1 MSASRLCLLIK
12 ATLASQVERLLENKS
27 LLQKKDQIYS
37 YRLISSSTD
46 AYFFAYVRLNK
57 VHDTSNCE
65 LNVGAE

>member
-1 MSASRLCLLIK
+1 MYIK

-27 LLQKKDQIYS
+27 LLQKKDQMYS

-57 VHDTSNCE
+57 VHGTSNCE